1 MSDSASCLVAK
12 LSNFA
17 ELTEEDQRLLAKLE
31 KDTRSYPT
39 NHSVFRGGESVE
51 HLYVVKRGWLFSS
64 ATLEDGRRQVMAIHN
79 PGDIIGLPHLP
90 FRSSLH
96 DLNTCTPVEL
106 CPFPKDS
113 LDTILVRSPRL
124 TALLFAFS
132 MVEQAVLFDRLQ
144 AIGRMRARE
153 RVCHLLLALRSRLR
167 LTNDVEK
174 GFSMPLKQAV
184 IGDALGLTNV
194 SVSRV
199 MTSLEQEGVLTRGAS
214 WLWIHSPDELSEHVE
229 FEERFAHLDTS
240 WFPKES
246 SAST

>member
-1 MSDSASCLVAK
+1 MSDHASCLVAK

-17 ELTEEDQRLLAKLE
+17 ELTEDDQRLLARLE
-31 KDTRSYPT
+31 EDTRSYPA
-39 NHSVFRGGESVE
+39 NHTVFRGGEGVDN
-51 HLYVVKRGWLFSS
+51 LYVVKRGWLFSS
-64 ATLEDGRRQVMAIHN
+64 SALEDGRRQVMMIHN

-90 FRSSLH
+90 FRRSLH
-96 DLNTCTPVEL
+96 DLSTSTPVEL

-113 LDTILVRSPRL
+113 LDTILSRSPRL

-153 RVCHLLLALRSRLR
+153 RVCHLLLSLRSRLR

-174 GFSMPLKQAV
+174 GFSMPLNQTV

-199 MTSLEQEGVLTRGAS
+199 MTGLEQEGVLTRGSS
-214 WLWIHSPDELSEHVE
+214 WLWIHSPEELSQHVE
-229 FEERFAHLDTS
+229 FEERYAHLDTS
-240 WFPKES
+240 WFPSET